1 MSQYSHSDKDKD
13 KDRDKDSSSM
23 DDFAIISEPPTPQ
36 MDANSM
42 NGSSNLNNRRSIS
55 HSSDK
60 QQQQQ
65 NQQPISPLLSYQS
78 PPTLLKRSS
87 STRQTSFSSLN
98 LENVSVFDLLDP
110 FAVTTE
116 ISSKTYR
123 KVKDYSTESFNKLKL
138 KSKNRVKNFK
148 INDDE
153 LIKLKSLINIKVDN
167 LYNSL
172 SKTIKT
178 SKTEKLF
185 YSISVYLIF
194 FIGLI
199 IGKYPQYLHIL
210 YSILFVILMPIRY
223 LTYYKV
229 GYGYYLVD
237 LCYYVNALL
246 MIYIWGFPESK
257 MLYVTC
263 FAFTFGTL
271 SFAVITWRNS
281 LVLHSIEKTTSS
293 FIHILP
299 PVVMYTITHQLPQD
313 FKKKRFP
320 GSVKL
325 EEWNFYYGI
334 FYTSI
339 LYFIWQSLYHYFIT
353 IKRAEKIKAGKVNS
367 FEHLRKSYSKNW
379 IGKFVNGLP
388 EPYPVI
394 AFTFIQY
401 FYQLSTMILCPIFFK
416 YNILASLFM
425 SYIFIKASYNG
436 ATYYVDIYGKKL
448 NKEVARLQQ
457 EIEALQDLNSK
468 LVPSPVI
475 KPMDHTQD
483 YLDQNNNSSTN
494 INHDNQDDDSNSSL
508 NTSSLHHL
516 NLPESITESITES
529 IAEPIPD
536 SIPDSTPESKN

>member
-1 MSQYSHSDKDKD
+1 MSQYSHNDKDKD
-13 KDRDKDSSSM
+13 KDSNSM

-36 MDANSM
+36 MDASSM
-42 NGSSNLNNRRSIS
+42 NNNGSSKLNNRKSNS
-55 HSSDK
+55 QSSDK
-60 QQQQQ
+60 QQSQQQ
-65 NQQPISPLLSYQS
+65 PPISPLLSYQS

-87 STRQTSFSSLN
+87 STRQASFSSLN

-110 FAVTTE
+110 FAMTTE
-116 ISSKTYR
+116 ISSKTYK

-153 LIKLKSLINIKVDN
+153 LIKLKSLINVKVDN

-237 LCYYVNALL
+237 LCYYVNGLL
-246 MIYIWGFPESK
+246 MVYIWGFPESK

-388 EPYPVI
+388 EPYPVV
-394 AFTFIQY
+394 AFTLIQY

-416 YNILASLFM
+416 YNILASFFM

-468 LVPSPVI
+468 LIPSPVI
-475 KPMDHTQD
+475 KPMDHHTHDFQD
-483 YLDQNNNSSTN
+483 NNNSSNSSTAN
-494 INHDNQDDDSNSSL
+494 NNNNNNDNQDDESTTSSL
-508 NTSSLHHL
+508 NNSSMHHL
-516 NLPESITESITES
+516 QLPESIAESIPES
-529 IAEPIPD
+529 IQ
-536 SIPDSTPESKN
+536 ESNQQELKK

>member
-1 MSQYSHSDKDKD
+1 MSQYSHNDKDKD
-13 KDRDKDSSSM
+13 KDSNSM

-36 MDANSM
+36 MDASSINN
-42 NGSSNLNNRRSIS
+42 NGSSKLNNRKSNS
-55 HSSDK
+55 QSSDK
-60 QQQQQ
+60 QQSQQQ
-65 NQQPISPLLSYQS
+65 PPISPLLSYQS

-87 STRQTSFSSLN
+87 STRQASFSSLN

-110 FAVTTE
+110 FAMTTE
-116 ISSKTYR
+116 ISSKTYK

-153 LIKLKSLINIKVDN
+153 LIKLKSLINVKVDN

-237 LCYYVNALL
+237 LCYYVNGLL
-246 MIYIWGFPESK
+246 MVYIWGFPESK

-388 EPYPVI
+388 EPYPVV
-394 AFTFIQY
+394 AFTLIQY

-416 YNILASLFM
+416 YNILASFFM

-468 LVPSPVI
+468 LIPSPVI
-475 KPMDHTQD
+475 KPMDHHTHDFQD
-483 YLDQNNNSSTN
+483 NNNSSNSSTAN
-494 INHDNQDDDSNSSL
+494 NNNNNDNQDDESTTSSL
-508 NTSSLHHL
+508 NNSSMHHL
-516 NLPESITESITES
+516 QLPESIAESIPES
-529 IAEPIPD
+529 IQ
-536 SIPDSTPESKN
+536 ESNQQELKN

>member
-199 IGKYPQYLHIL
+199 I
-210 YSILFVILMPIRY
+210 
-223 LTYYKV
+223 
-229 GYGYYLVD
+229 
-237 LCYYVNALL
+237 
-246 MIYIWGFPESK
+246 
-257 MLYVTC
+257 
-263 FAFTFGTL
+263 
-271 SFAVITWRNS
+271 
-281 LVLHSIEKTTSS
+281 EKK
-293 FIHILP
+293 IP
-299 PVVMYTITHQLPQD
+299 
-313 FKKKRFP
+313 RF
-320 GSVKL
+320 
-325 EEWNFYYGI
+325 
-334 FYTSI
+334 
-339 LYFIWQSLYHYFIT
+339 
-353 IKRAEKIKAGKVNS
+353 
-367 FEHLRKSYSKNW
+367 
-379 IGKFVNGLP
+379 
-388 EPYPVI
+388 
-394 AFTFIQY
+394 
-401 FYQLSTMILCPIFFK
+401 C
-416 YNILASLFM
+416 
-425 SYIFIKASYNG
+425 
-436 ATYYVDIYGKKL
+436 
-448 NKEVARLQQ
+448 
-457 EIEALQDLNSK
+457 
-468 LVPSPVI
+468 
-475 KPMDHTQD
+475 
-483 YLDQNNNSSTN
+483 
-494 INHDNQDDDSNSSL
+494 
-508 NTSSLHHL
+508 
-516 NLPESITESITES
+516 
-529 IAEPIPD
+529 
-536 SIPDSTPESKN
+536 